1 MFITTKIADLVQIAP
16 EDFSKE
22 SFVAIEDNINAKYS
36 NKVVQKVGLFVC
48 LWDVTWT
55 SEGQIGHG
63 TGLVNVNVEFEMV
76 VFRPFKHEVILA
88 RITHQTE
95 EGIYLGMD
103 FFSDIFVP
111 AAELPDNSEFD
122 TTEKVWVWKED
133 GQELYFDN
141 NEMVRFRVIGEEWH
155 DQTPTGPVEVDQAA
169 NQLLPPYKITGSM
182 KEGGLGCCLWWE

>member
-1 MFITTKIADLVQIAP
+1 MVLYRPSLTWIT
-16 EDFSKE
+16 
-22 SFVAIEDNINAKYS
+22 
-36 NKVVQKVGLFVC
+36 
-48 LWDVTWT
+48 
-55 SEGQIGHG
+55 
-63 TGLVNVNVEFEMV
+63 VEFEMV

-95 EGIYLGMD
+95 EGIYRE
-103 FFSDIFVP
+103 FQP
-111 AAELPDNSEFD
+111 AILVTQDMPNTYIILQLAWTSLAISSSQPRSYQTTQSCKYQLAFPIASLRHSNKILSD